1 MMDSPLHMSSSRARR
16 ERAKASRR
24 RLWSNCESS
33 DSLKFLHLRVAN
45 QEALLVELHWA
56 HVGCWREYFASMST
70 THDVESDST
79 FHTHPISLDDTLG
92 VVQTSEM
99 LQQPGSAVVSVV
111 EREAKAEHIVQNLIT
126 LSYARKAEEISPSDS
141 LHVDMLSSAGGVN
154 AFTDDTCAVADDTNV
169 DSIGKEICPSCE
181 PEDSEDFV
189 LAWANKFIDEA
200 CDTHKLITL
209 LADAVDAPNLGKH
222 FCKDDHR
229 ALLAQSAALLGRAKK
244 LNSLAEGNVIEGVLP
259 WR

>member
-1 MMDSPLHMSSSRARR
+1 MMDSALHMSSSRARR
-16 ERAKASRR
+16 ERAKATRR
-24 RLWSNCESS
+24 RLWSACESS
-33 DSLKFLHLRVAN
+33 DSLKLLHLRVAN

-79 FHTHPISLDDTLG
+79 FHTHPISLDDTLS

-154 AFTDDTCAVADDTNV
+154 AFTDDTCAVADDANV

-181 PEDSEDFV
+181 PEDWEDTV
-189 LAWANKFIDEA
+189 LSWANKFIDEA
-200 CDTHKLITL
+200 CDVQKLITL
-209 LADAVDAPNLGKH
+209 LADAVDACHLSKTFLQTN
-222 FCKDDHR
+222 DHR
-229 ALLAQSAALLGRAKK
+229 GLLAQSA
-244 LNSLAEGNVIEGVLP
+244 NC
-259 WR
+259 